1 MLLQFPAR
9 HMKLFQGGA
18 IFVEAGVKLEIYYTK
33 FISNA
38 ASFGGAVYL
47 YQSTLMIGNTAFSA
61 NTASEGG
68 AIYFSA
74 SANATVAGCNFT
86 VSANKTKGN
95 NDVSRYDSTS
105 NVTFAC
111 PKDEQGAPFKTPAG
125 ELMPSA
131 LPPAGLKCNK
141 TQSSYLCNPDSK
153 KCQAVPGGVPLSH
166 CQVGPCAPAVDPMRR
181 IQERQALELFA
192 KATTSPASDGWVHA
206 CQAGWKG
213 NLTDVCARYGITCEP
228 PSNGYVTTIDLS
240 SCGLT
245 GIIPPNTVFTLQDL
259 KEVHLRS
266 EAYKGLIGLH
276 GSLPSD
282 LSSCTALEVID
293 FNSNNLEG
301 KMPSLAKLVNL
312 KTIDVHYNKLNGLL
326 PSINSL
332 AISYISFAGNGFT
345 GTIPSDWSALK
356 EIDIL
361 GLANN
366 KLSGTAD
373 IITQFPKLLVV
384 FLRNNS
390 FVGEIP
396 KLPKSTAVADFDHNK
411 FSSIATDICSPN
423 APPAFDKP
431 CGCTSDYPSQPF
443 ATCCFANNNFSYDPS
458 KPCMQVTIAASLLVE
473 ALIPVFSQSCFSEQP
488 CPQH

>member
-1 MLLQFPAR
+1 MSPLPAQR
-9 HMKLFQGGA
+9 
-18 IFVEAGVKLEIYYTK
+18 
-33 FISNA
+33 
-38 ASFGGAVYL
+38 
-47 YQSTLMIGNTAFSA
+47 
-61 NTASEGG
+61 SE
-68 AIYFSA
+68 SE
-74 SANATVAGCNFT
+74 
-86 VSANKTKGN
+86 
-95 NDVSRYDSTS
+95 
-105 NVTFAC
+105 
-111 PKDEQGAPFKTPAG
+111 DEQGAPIPMRAV

-131 LPPAGLKCNK
+131 LPPAELKCK
-141 TQSSYLCNPDSK
+141 AQSSYLCNPDSK
-153 KCQAVPGGVPLSH
+153 QCQAASGGVPLSL
-166 CQVGPCAPAVDPMRR
+166 CQVGPCAPAVDPQRR
-181 IQERQALELFA
+181 IRERQALELFA
-192 KATTSPASDGWVHA
+192 KATTSPTSDGWVHA

-228 PSNGYVTTIDLS
+228 PSNGYVTKIDLS

-245 GIIPPNTVFTLQDL
+245 GTIPSNTLFTLRDL

-266 EAYKGLIGLH
+266 EAYKGLTGLQ

-301 KMPSLAKLVNL
+301 KMPSLLKLVNL
-312 KTIDVHYNKLNGLL
+312 KTVDAHYNKLSGLL
-326 PSINSL
+326 PMIASS

-345 GTIPSDWSALK
+345 GTIPSGWSALK
-356 EIDIL
+356 EIEIL

-373 IITQFPKLLVV
+373 IITQFPRLLVV

-390 FVGEIP
+390 FTGEIP
-396 KLPKSTAVADFDHNK
+396 QLPSTTAVADFDHNK

-423 APPAFDKP
+423 APPAFGKP

-458 KPCMQVTIAASLLVE
+458 KPCMQVSYYRDIARKGCFKTR
-473 ALIPVFSQSCFSEQP
+473 FSQNCFSEQP
-488 CPQH
+488 C